1 MLKQTKQQLQQL
13 LVHSN
18 NPPRREV
25 LYVPGE
31 KAFLLPDEEVCLV
44 VAPVRFGAFLGGDLA
59 GEVWSGAKR
68 ESRMSVL
75 LYFFISPFTPRD
87 SPGSCLTRRD
97 VESDGAQAR
106 IAVSANLLALRGGS
120 EPLSPWH
127 PWSPR

>member
-13 LVHSN
+13 PVHSN

-75 LYFFISPFTPRD
+75 LYFLDLTFHAPRF
-87 SPGSCLTRRD
+87 SWQL
-97 VESDGAQAR
+97 SDTQGR
-106 IAVSANLLALRGGS
+106 
-120 EPLSPWH
+120 
-127 PWSPR
+127 